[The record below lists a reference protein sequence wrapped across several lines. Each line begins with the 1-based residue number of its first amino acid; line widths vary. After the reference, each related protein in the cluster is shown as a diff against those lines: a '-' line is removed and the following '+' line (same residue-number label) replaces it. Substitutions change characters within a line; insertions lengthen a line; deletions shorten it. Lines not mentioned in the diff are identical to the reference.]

1 MAITYTSH
9 GTLHSHCISTI
20 ANFLS
25 SVKDW
30 LYGITK
36 DHPGGNASSVVTGQF
51 EAEDILS
58 VYHLVNWR
66 KELGGAG
73 ITPEFGEWENVKSI
87 FPLHNHRT
95 NRELLTR
102 LSKRIFLGTEDLD
115 QIRDLLGS
123 KVAFY
128 FAFLQTYFQFL
139 IFPCVAG
146 VFARLVLPQYSLL
159 FALIIG
165 VWCTVFLE
173 YWKIQETDLSIRW
186 NVRGVGNLKVN
197 RPQYQYERTI
207 TDAAGRTRHYF
218 PRWKRI
224 ARQLLVVPFVL
235 ISTVF
240 LGALIGVVFAIET
253 FISEAYDGPYKF
265 YLVSCIPSFIKC
277 K

>member
-1 MAITYTSH
+1 
-9 GTLHSHCISTI
+9 
-20 ANFLS
+20 
-25 SVKDW
+25 VKDW

-36 DHPGGNASSVVTGQF
+36 EHPGGTASSVVSGFF

-73 ITPEFGEWENVKSI
+73 ITPGFGKWGNVSSI

-102 LSKRIFLGTEDLD
+102 LSKRIFLQLEDLD

-123 KVAFY
+123 KIAFY

-139 IFPCVAG
+139 IFPCAAG
-146 VFARLVLPQYSLL
+146 IFARLVLPQYSLL
-159 FALIIG
+159 FALVIG

-173 YWKIQETDLSIRW
+173 YWKIQQTDLSIRW

-197 RPQYQYERTI
+197 RPQYQYTKTI
-207 TDAAGRTRHYF
+207 VDSAGRKRHYF

-235 ISTVF
+235 TSTLF
-240 LGALIGVVFAIET
+240 LGALIAVVFAIET
-253 FISEAYDGPYKF
+253 FISEAYEGPYKF
-265 YLVSCIPSFIKC
+265 YLVSHRCSSTIC